1 MKRILPFLKN
11 KFIITSLVFLTYIIF
26 IDDNDIFFI
35 SNQKD
40 KLTELKTRNDLMKN
54 KLNETKSILNK
65 IQDLDFLEAYAR
77 ETKFFKRDDEEIFV
91 ITYK

>member
-1 MKRILPFLKN
+1 VKRILPFVKN

-35 SNQKD
+35 SNQNE
-40 KLTELKTRNDLMKN
+40 KLSELEIRNEKMKK
-54 KLNETKSILNK
+54 KLEETKSILNK
-65 IQDLDFLEAYAR
+65 IEDLDFLEAYAR
-77 ETKFFKRDDEEIFV
+77 ETKFFKRDNEEIFV

>member
-40 KLTELKTRNDLMKN
+40 KLTELKTRNDIMKN

-77 ETKFFKRDDEEIFV
+77 ETKFFKRDNEEIFV

>member
-1 MKRILPFLKN
+1 MEHIIPFVKN

-35 SNQKD
+35 SNQKR
-40 KLTELKTRNDLMKN
+40 KLSELEIRNEKMKKKLDETR
-54 KLNETKSILNK
+54 SILNK
-65 IQDLDFLEAYAR
+65 IKDIDFLEAYAR